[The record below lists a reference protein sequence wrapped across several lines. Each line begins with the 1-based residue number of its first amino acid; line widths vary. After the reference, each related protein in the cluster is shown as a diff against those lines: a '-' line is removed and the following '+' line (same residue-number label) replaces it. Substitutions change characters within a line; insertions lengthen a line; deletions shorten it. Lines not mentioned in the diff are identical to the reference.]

1 MRAAVLREIGKPL
14 EIETVD
20 DPKPGPGE
28 MIVRVRGSGI
38 CGSDL
43 HWAQLGMAVKPGQ
56 ILGHEFSGDVVEVGR
71 DVGDR
76 FRVGDRVCSIPFI
89 GCGHCRACLAGDV
102 TTCDTALATG
112 LQAPGAYAEFVKVG
126 AAEAL
131 HLPEAVNHRQGALV
145 EPLAVGLHAVGQ
157 ARPDPGAR
165 VLLIGAGPI
174 GLAVSLWS
182 RFFGASAVVVS
193 ERSSGR
199 RDLAGRFGATDV
211 IDPTAEEVLPAFEA
225 KTGGPPDLI
234 YECVGVPGL
243 LQECLGMAPRRTR
256 VVVVGVCMEPDTIF
270 PFVAMAKEIT
280 VQFVIAYEKRD
291 FELAIAMIDQG
302 RVASH
307 EMITD
312 VVGFDEFSEAFEALK
327 RPTTQCKVILEP

>member
-1 MRAAVLREIGKPL
+1 
-14 EIETVD
+14 
-20 DPKPGPGE
+20 

-131 HLPEAVNHRQGALV
+131 HLPEAVNHRQGALG
-145 EPLAVGLHAVGQ
+145 EPLAVGLHAVAQ

-165 VLLIGAGPI
+165 VLLIGAGL
-174 GLAVSLWS
+174 LAVGYRHLSPSLVDG
-182 RFFGASAVVVS
+182 RLGAHRAIGPGEEKVLDAEAATNLFDGS
-193 ERSSGR
+193 EAIPQ
-199 RDLAGRFGATDV
+199 DIPVIVPAEVAPDAG
-211 IDPTAEEVLPAFEA
+211 PNYLLW
-225 KTGGPPDLI
+225 GGI
-234 YECVGVPGL
+234 GVGVLAL
-243 LQECLGMAPRRTR
+243 L
-256 VVVVGVCMEPDTIF
+256 TITYL
-270 PFVAMAKEIT
+270 VARK
-280 VQFVIAYEKRD
+280 K
-291 FELAIAMIDQG
+291 
-302 RVASH
+302 
-307 EMITD
+307 
-312 VVGFDEFSEAFEALK
+312 
-327 RPTTQCKVILEP
+327 